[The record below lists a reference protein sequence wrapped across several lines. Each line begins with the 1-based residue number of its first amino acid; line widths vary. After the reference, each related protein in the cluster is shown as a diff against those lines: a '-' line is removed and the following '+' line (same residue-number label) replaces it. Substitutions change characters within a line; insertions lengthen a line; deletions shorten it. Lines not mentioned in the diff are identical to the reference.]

1 MCAAHGASFAL
12 DSGDCIAGPCKGDRL
27 RAVPVDVRDGQVYL
41 A

>member
-1 MCAAHGASFAL
+1 
-12 DSGDCIAGPCKGDRL
+12 CKGDRL